1 MVQCASCTI
10 HLNLNRRLGLR
21 EFFFR
26 MLLLG
31 ILLAALTNFLL
42 MAQGDP
48 EAAKMKNPVAATQE
62 SLNTGQQLYQRHC
75 ASCHG
80 KNGQG
85 GSGNDLIP
93 AAPSLVGGQWKH
105 GSTDGEIFKV
115 IKEGVPPDF
124 NMTPWGDRLKDQD
137 IWNILNYIRSLAKK

>member
-1 MVQCASCTI
+1 M
-10 HLNLNRRLGLR
+10 R
-21 EFFFR
+21 EIFYR
-26 MLLLG
+26 MLIRG
-31 ILLAALTNFLL
+31 ILLAFAANILL

-48 EAAKMKNPVAATQE
+48 EAAKMKNPVASTPE
-62 SLNTGQQLYQRHC
+62 SLAAGQQLYQRHC

-93 AAPSLVGGQWKH
+93 PAPNLIDAEWKH

-115 IKEGVPPDF
+115 IKEGVPPEL
-124 NMTPWGDRLKDQD
+124 NMEPWGDRIKDPD
-137 IWNILNYIRSLAKK
+137 IWNIVNYIRSLAKK